1 MTTGPTT
8 RGFTDIDSQH
18 WTLRHLPAWLRPYGR
33 LARWDRP
40 IGTWLLM
47 LPCWWSA
54 ALGSGEHVGTL
65 IGWMALFAAGAFAA
79 RGAGCTWNDIV
90 DRDID
95 ARVERTRGR
104 PLPSGARSPKQA
116 ATFHIAQFV
125 IGLA

>member
-18 WTLRHLPAWLRPYGR
+18 WTLRYLPAWARPYGR

-54 ALGSGEHVGTL
+54 ALGSGQNWPNL
-65 IGWMALFAAGAFAA
+65 IGWMALFGIGAIAM
-79 RGAGCTWNDIV
+79 RGAGCTYNDIV

-95 ARVERTRGR
+95 AQVARTRAR
-104 PLPSGARSPKQA
+104 PIPSGPTSSSQA
-116 ATFHIAQFV
+116 
-125 IGLA
+125 